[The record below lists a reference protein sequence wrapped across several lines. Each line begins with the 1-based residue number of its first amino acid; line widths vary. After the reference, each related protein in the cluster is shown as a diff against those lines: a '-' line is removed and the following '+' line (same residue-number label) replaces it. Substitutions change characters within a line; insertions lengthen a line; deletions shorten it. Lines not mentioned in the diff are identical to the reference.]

1 MHDDGSGGVR
11 IAELVATLSYAAD
24 LGLGQPMDH
33 CLRQTVIAG
42 RLAELTGATERERA
56 TTFYLGLLMN
66 SHCHADAAEQAAWFA
81 DDIAF
86 KGEGVET
93 LGMNT
98 AQLLAFFM
106 RRIGSHGSAADR
118 ARRLVTFPLTGQ
130 QLVLGFMTTRW
141 ASRSVINFCTA
152 GTWPEQQVRMKR
164 WLLAWRTRPTR

>member
-1 MHDDGSGGVR
+1 MAEDGIR

-42 RLAELTGATERERA
+42 RLAELSGATERERA

-98 AQLLAFFM
+98 AQLIGFFM
-106 RRIGSHGSAADR
+106 RRVGSHGTAVQR
-118 ARRLVTFPLTGQ
+118 AKRLATFRSR
-130 QLVLGFMTTRW
+130 VSSWCW
-141 ASRSVINFCTA
+141 AS
-152 GTWPEQQVRMKR
+152 
-164 WLLAWRTRPTR
+164 